1 MKQFKAVFITEWLKL
16 RHANLFWITICFFI
30 FIPCMM
36 GFMMY
41 LSQHPEII
49 AKMGIV
55 GAKAKFFEDNSWQG
69 YFDILNQSV
78 AAIGLIGFGFVI
90 SWVFGREFTEK
101 TITDVMVMPVNRALV
116 VMSKFLVAMLWNLL
130 LIIVFFA
137 ASILI
142 GQWMNLPGW
151 SAQLFNSALLK
162 FTFTALLTL
171 MVTTPVAFIAAAGRG
186 IVLPIAFVILVL
198 ILSQFLAMA
207 GFGPYF
213 PWAIPGVFTVSDPE
227 QGLALVNTSYV
238 ILFLTFVLGITG
250 TVLWWRY
257 ADQK

>member
-1 MKQFKAVFITEWLKL
+1 MKRFTAVFSTEWLKL

-30 FIPCMM
+30 FIPSMM

-55 GAKAKFFEDNSWQG
+55 GTKAKLFDDNSWQG
-69 YFDILNQSV
+69 YFTILNQSV

-101 TITDVMVMPVNRALV
+101 TITDVLVMPVNRALV
-116 VMSKFLVAMLWNLL
+116 VMSKFVLAMLWNLL
-130 LIIVFFA
+130 LVAVFFVSA
-137 ASILI
+137 MAV
-142 GQWMNLPGW
+142 GKAMNLPGW
-151 SAQLFNSALLK
+151 SVQLFGSAILK
-162 FTFTALLTL
+162 FAFTTLYTL
-171 MVTTPVAFIAAAGRG
+171 MVITPVAFIAVAGRG
-186 IVLPIAFVILVL
+186 IIIPIAFVILVL
-198 ILSQFLAMA
+198 ILAQFLGIV

-227 QGLALVNTSYV
+227 QGIALVKASYY
-238 ILFLTFVLGITG
+238 ILGSTCVLGIAATL
-250 TVLWWRY
+250 LWWRY